1 MTEITLYRVCNSAC
15 LPERRYL
22 ARLERG
28 TTATVVWGSTEE
40 EARSLAEAA
49 VRDEEALIAKQ
60 RAAYQASRSAAP
72 ATKARRAET
81 KGLGAKHAG
90 AVDEVEAPS
99 SIG

>member
-1 MTEITLYRVCNSAC
+1 MTEITIYRACNSVCA
-15 LPERRYL
+15 PERRYL

-40 EARSLAEAA
+40 EARSLAEEA

-60 RAAYQASRSAAP
+60 KEAYRASRANAP

-81 KGLGAKHAG
+81 GGLGSKTAG
-90 AVDEVEAPS
+90 AVAKGEAH
-99 SIG
+99 